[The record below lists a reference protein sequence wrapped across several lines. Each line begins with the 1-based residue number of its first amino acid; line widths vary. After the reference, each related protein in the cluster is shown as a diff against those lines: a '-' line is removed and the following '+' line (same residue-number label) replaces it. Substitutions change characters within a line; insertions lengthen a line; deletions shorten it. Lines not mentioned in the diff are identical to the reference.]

1 MSGTFCPGY
10 RAYRGSFAWC
20 DGLALLAQMMAM
32 ELLWTPQDESD
43 SYTKDEIFM
52 DYPELNTL

>member
-1 MSGTFCPGY
+1 
-10 RAYRGSFAWC
+10 
-20 DGLALLAQMMAM
+20 MAM